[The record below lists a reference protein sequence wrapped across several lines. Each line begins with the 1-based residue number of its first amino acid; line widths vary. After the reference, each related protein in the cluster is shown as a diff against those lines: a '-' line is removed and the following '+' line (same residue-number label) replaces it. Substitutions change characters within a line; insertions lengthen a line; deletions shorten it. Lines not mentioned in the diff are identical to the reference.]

1 MKVRNLSALLL
12 AVSFLLSHGSAAESD
27 VSNKVT
33 LKFLDQDTLF
43 VPTNLTWGE
52 KSIVSARRAIK
63 FQQREF
69 TSAIGMLQKAGAVRV
84 NRVPVE
90 NEFMYF
96 KDAKT
101 YVNDYRQYKL
111 EGIDKQGK
119 TVLTSEALP
128 SNVPNLASFLVG
140 LKQDSCYLESS
151 GAKVDEVCALVVTK
165 PEKYLRAS
173 LRTALDRDMLGDN
186 LYWIRNQLDFCLKHE
201 KRLSV
206 RNSSLYC
213 PGNKYSF
220 FSKYIDLKGKFLTR
234 SYSVKV
240 NLVRRTAVMTVSKRD
255 FGSVA
260 KTAQYQGSDVLRF
273 G

>member
-12 AVSFLLSHGSAAESD
+12 SVSFLFSHGSAAESD

-43 VPTNLTWGE
+43 VPTNLAWGE
-52 KSIVSARRAIK
+52 KSIASARQAIK
-63 FQQREF
+63 FQQEKF
-69 TSAIGMLQKAGAVRV
+69 TSAIGMLQKAGAVRL
-84 NRVPVE
+84 NRVPVD

-119 TVLTSEALP
+119 TVIISEALP

-140 LKQDSCYLESS
+140 LKQDSCYLEAS
-151 GAKVDEVCALVVTK
+151 GVTVTKACALVVTK
-165 PEKYLRAS
+165 PEEYLRAS
-173 LRTALDRDMLGDN
+173 LRTALERDMLGDN

-201 KRLSV
+201 KRPSL

-213 PGNKYSF
+213 PGNQESF

-240 NLVRRTAVMTVSKRD
+240 NLVKRTAVMTISKRD
-255 FGSVA
+255 FRLVA
-260 KTAQYQGSDVLRF
+260 KTGQYQGSDVLRF